1 MIIMS
6 WEDEEDTMYKVIK
19 SREGIYRVLPLD
31 RKTPV
36 DWREAGKTGTRKECL
51 NYIEE
56 VWTDRKIGSM
66 SKIVDELK
74 KTR

>member
-1 MIIMS
+1 MS
-6 WEDEEDTMYKVIK
+6 WEDEEDTTTYKVIR
-19 SREGIYRVLPLD
+19 SREGGYRVLALNS
-31 RKTPV
+31 KTPV
-36 DWREAGKTGTRKECL
+36 DWREAGKVGTRKECL

>member
-1 MIIMS
+1 MS
-6 WEDEEDTMYKVIK
+6 WEDEEDTTTYKVIR
-19 SREGIYRVLPLD
+19 SREGGYRVLPLIS
-31 RKTPV
+31 KTPV
-36 DWREAGKTGTRKECL
+36 DWREVGKVGTRKGCL

-74 KTR
+74 KIR

>member
-1 MIIMS
+1 
-6 WEDEEDTMYKVIK
+6 
-19 SREGIYRVLPLD
+19 LD